1 MSNQERS
8 EVRAFISAALEKRG
22 DTKSFSD
29 NESLFL
35 SGRLDSFNMVNLV
48 MFLEKTYGINFDSID
63 FEVDIVDTI
72 EMVMTL
78 IASR

>member
-1 MSNQERS
+1 MSNQARS